1 MDADAEDWGM
11 AEGGDVAEDEGGG
24 VAGRRKRR
32 KQHQQ
37 QATFDPAA
45 AALEKQE
52 LENRLKG
59 ELFRY
64 REVEP
69 NDFGLT
75 TEEVRKLSPPL
86 RMYII
91 EWTPYLWRH

>member
-1 MDADAEDWGM
+1 MDADFDASGTQSS
-11 AEGGDVAEDEGGG
+11 AQEGPSSR
-24 VAGRRKRR
+24 RRKRSR
-32 KQHQQ
+32 LNLY
-37 QATFDPAA
+37 PNRVL
-45 AALEKQE
+45 LEKEE

-75 TEEVRKLSPPL
+75 TEEVKISELSHL
-86 RMYII
+86 NYSISGFASMV
-91 EWTPYLWRH
+91 